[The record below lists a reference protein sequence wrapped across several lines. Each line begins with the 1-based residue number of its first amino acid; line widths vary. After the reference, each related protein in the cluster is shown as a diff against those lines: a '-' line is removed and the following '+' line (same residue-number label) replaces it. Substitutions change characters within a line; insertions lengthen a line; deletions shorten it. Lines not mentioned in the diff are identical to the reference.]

1 MPYKRN
7 IIKGTPWTF
16 QELVFFS
23 PRQFDEPEPLELKN
37 FIYYL
42 KVCVNSGRVFTG
54 AFFGDCIDEREVDKK
69 TLKQVLKMVN
79 ETPDII
85 ICGQEYTIY
94 DENNGLNAYYG
105 DLAGQVLTGA

>member
-1 MPYKRN
+1 MYSKRVQ
-7 IIKGTPWTF
+7 GGVPWTF
-16 QELVFFS
+16 QELIFFS
-23 PRQFDEPEPLELKN
+23 PRQFNEPEPLEFKD

-42 KVCVNSGRVFTG
+42 KICVNSGRVFTG
-54 AFFGDCIDEREVDKK
+54 AFFGESIDQGEVDEK

-94 DENNGLNAYYG
+94 DETNSLNIYY
-105 DLAGQVLTGA
+105 GQVLSGV